1 MRDELHLM
9 ELVDRY
15 LDGSMNAEERAAF
28 ETRAGK
34 SQELRD
40 LIEDQRALREG
51 VARVPVR
58 AAAAKAFRAYRFGKP
73 GPWIGGA
80 VVVAIIAASS
90 FFLLRAFPTTDTAE
104 TITAMDSL
112 YEHVLDDTTGT
123 RLDPLVINVDP
134 RSDTTLLTPN
144 GIVLDIPQGCFV
156 DELRRPITSPVR
168 VTLIEALD
176 PLDIMKAGLST
187 MSGDTLLET
196 GGMFYFDAHAN
207 GKAVMIDPTRPI
219 TAMVPTADAKK
230 DMMLYQGVKMPD
242 GRIDWRNPKP
252 LKKSLVP
259 VDITTLD
266 FYPPGYEAKL
276 AELGQDVTNKEFKDS
291 LYWSFTCAVKEE
303 DDRLPAFPNQEETI
317 EPLRFSGLGAAL
329 LMAASP
335 EQAQVAWPIAP
346 DTLFADFSNGTCGI
360 KPTKVKAIWN
370 SRFNNTNLATREFE
384 ERMRA
389 IHGTCDNAVLDLY
402 VNNLDK
408 DLSELDARVGKM
420 GHPEFDHFAER
431 NDGRVDLPPHA
442 AKRLSRFYE
451 KWSRAE
457 AEAIR
462 KTQDK
467 FWSEQAKL
475 DRASF
480 DRQNQQTAAEYKN
493 DVQRFQRE
501 YEANLTS
508 ALDQLGIQKTGP
520 VAEPPLNAYAATIT
534 NVGWW
539 NIDQAVYAA
548 TRDRSTMTYVDP
560 QSGKKATI
568 VYKSFSVEVTDKK
581 GYDEVNAYL
590 IPRELDSYQRMT
602 DDGFRFK
609 EKLNRGFEYD
619 LFCLANKGTVQYA
632 GVLSSVHTCMDTS
645 LSLVEAD
652 EATMSAML
660 VRIGACME
668 ERLIDEARFQRF
680 MTVDRSRQ
688 RANDARA
695 ELRQALLPVVFPCGV
710 EAVPSEP
717 SSRPAA
723 GIRDRSA
730 CFPGG
735 RKALSE
741 YLTVKQRSPVDPFD
755 RFIEGNVE
763 VRFWVLEDGSI
774 GKVSVSKPLF
784 WSADDHA
791 RDLIRN
797 MPRWVPCIR
806 NGKPQA
812 VEFAQDVRFVKGAD
826 AGSPASS
833 R

>member
-15 LDGSMNAEERAAF
+15 LDGSMNAEERRAF
-28 ETRAGK
+28 EARASK
-34 SQELRD
+34 SHELRE

-51 VARVPVR
+51 VVRVPVR

-156 DELRRPITSPVR
+156 DEFGRPITSPVR

-276 AELGQDVTNKEFKDS
+276 AQLGQDVMDKTFKDS
-291 LYWSFTCAVKEE
+291 LYYSFAG
-303 DDRLPAFPNQEETI
+303 D
-317 EPLRFSGLGAAL
+317 GLVQTEGAAPAEDRSL
-329 LMAASP
+329 NETLRLVTDSLDADTSI
-335 EQAQVAWPIAP
+335 WGIAF
-346 DTLFADFSNGTCGI
+346 LGGI
-360 KPTKVKAIWN
+360 DPAGVKVVWN
-370 SRFNNTNLATREFE
+370 SRFNRTNLATREFE

-462 KTQDK
+462 KTQEK

-480 DRQNQQTAAEYKN
+480 DRQNQQAAAEYKN